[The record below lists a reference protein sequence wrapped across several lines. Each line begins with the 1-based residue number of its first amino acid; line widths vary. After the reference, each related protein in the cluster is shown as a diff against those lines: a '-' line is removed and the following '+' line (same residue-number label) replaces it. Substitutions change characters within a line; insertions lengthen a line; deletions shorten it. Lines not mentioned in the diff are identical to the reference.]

1 MIISQSFWT
10 DAKINFSRVYLHN
23 TQIDYQN
30 CISKIQS
37 YIADNSTELY
47 DNMRD
52 DMTHEDRKRILIEYI
67 REYLLKFKPIV
78 AEYVQDGQMNYS
90 MLEARL
96 IDEITNHGILTEAM
110 TDDSI
115 TEIRINDGATPGGIW
130 VEKGGR
136 AQPLTDSLTGQPVYF
151 KSQEEVSKFINNLL
165 KYSKVTMSTSDAL
178 VNGTTIEGYRIAAS
192 DSYASAR
199 TKASHSKSPTCVI
212 RKFSSKKYKLQDLV
226 RFNTI
231 STDMAKFMALMP
243 KIDLTAAVVGSTG
256 SGKTITLQAILEETP
271 LNKRILL
278 IQNPAEIDMTTVDE
292 NGNIIRDVV
301 SWEAKDLKGEF
312 AKKSSSPTYSHLMDH
327 SLRYTPHVFVFGEL
341 RNDEEFYL
349 SMKAANSGHHFY
361 TTFHAENAKKAIN
374 RYVSAVMA
382 GSGSASK
389 DLVMETVCNNIR
401 FIISQRRLSD
411 GTRKVI
417 AIDEI
422 CGVKVENGITL
433 PVINP
438 IFRFIPDPN
447 GKDEKGRIRG
457 VHAQVGTV
465 SESTQEHLL
474 LSGASKSDIEI
485 VTRKASFENM
495 IIGNYDI

>member
-1 MIISQSFWT
+1 
-10 DAKINFSRVYLHN
+10 
-23 TQIDYQN
+23 
-30 CISKIQS
+30 
-37 YIADNSTELY
+37 
-47 DNMRD
+47 MRD
-52 DMTHEDRKRILIEYI
+52 DMTHEDRRRILSEYI
-67 REYLLKFKPIV
+67 REYLLKYKPIV

-90 MLEARL
+90 LLEARL

-115 TEIRINDGATPGGIW
+115 TEIRINDGTMPGGIW
-130 VEKGGR
+130 VEKGGIS
-136 AQPLTDSLTGQPVYF
+136 QPLKDSLTGQPIYF
-151 KSQEEVSKFINNLL
+151 KSQDDVSKFINNML
-165 KYSKVTMSTSDAL
+165 KYSKVTMSTSDSL

-192 DSYASAR
+192 DAYASAR
-199 TKASHSKSPTCVI
+199 TKASHAKSPTCVI
-212 RKFSSKKYKLQDLV
+212 RKFSSKKYKLPDLV
-226 RFNTI
+226 RFKTI
-231 STDMAKFMALMP
+231 SSDMAKFMALMP

-312 AKKSSSPTYSHLMDH
+312 AKKSSSPTYPHLMDH
-327 SLRYTPHVFVFGEL
+327 ALRYTPHVFVFGEL

-382 GSGSASK
+382 GSESASK
-389 DLVMETVCNNIR
+389 DLVMETVCNNIK
-401 FIISQRRLSD
+401 FIVSQKRLSD

-417 AIDEI
+417 GMDEI
-422 CGVKVENGITL
+422 CGVEVKNGISV
-433 PVINP
+433 PIVNP
-438 IFRFIPDPN
+438 IYRFIPDPN
-447 GKDEKGRIRG
+447 GVDENGKIKGM
-457 VHAQVGTV
+457 HAQVGTV
-465 SESTQEHLL
+465 SEATQESLL
-474 LSGASKSDIEI
+474 LSGATKEEIEI
-485 VTRKASFENM
+485 VTRKASPENM

>member
-10 DAKINFSRVYLHN
+10 DSRINFSRVYLHN

-37 YIADNSTELY
+37 YIADNSTQLY

-52 DMTHEDRKRILIEYI
+52 DMTHEDRKRILVEYI

-78 AEYVQDGQMNYS
+78 AEYVSEGQMNYS
-90 MLEARL
+90 LLEARL

-130 VEKGGR
+130 IEKGGR
-136 AQPLTDSLTGQPVYF
+136 SQALVDSLTGQLVYF
-151 KSQEEVSKFINNLL
+151 KSQEDVSKFINNML
-165 KYSKVTMSTSDAL
+165 KYSKVTMSTSDSL
-178 VNGTTIEGYRIAAS
+178 VNGTTIEGYRVAAS

-199 TKASHSKSPTCVI
+199 TKASPSKSPTCVI
-212 RKFSSKKYKLQDLV
+212 RKFSSKKYKLEDLV
-226 RFNTI
+226 RFGTI

-327 SLRYTPHVFVFGEL
+327 SLRYTPHVFIFGEL
-341 RNDEEFYL
+341 RNDEEFAL

-361 TTFHAENAKKAIN
+361 TTYHAENARKAIN
-374 RYVSAVMA
+374 RYVSAVMG

-389 DLVMETVCNNIR
+389 DLVMETVCNSVK
-401 FIISQRRLSD
+401 FIVSQRRLSD

-417 AIDEI
+417 GIDEI
-422 CGVKVENGITL
+422 CGVEVIDGITA
-433 PVINP
+433 PIINP

-447 GKDEKGRIRG
+447 GQDEKGRILG
-457 VHAQVGTV
+457 VHAQVGTI
-465 SESTQEHLL
+465 SEATQEHLL
-474 LSGASKSDIEI
+474 LSGATREEIEI
-485 VTRKASFENM
+485 VSRKASMDNM
-495 IIGNYDI
+495 IIGNYDM